1 MWCPTEVDTKTLKY
15 KSGKWGY
22 CADGCPED
30 SDGYRLKSFISL
42 CHVTSVQS
50 NRPPAEEEMMM
61 RIMLAVEGMLAQMNK
76 VVRQASQYNGGGWS
90 VSTS

>member
-1 MWCPTEVDTKTLKY
+1 MY
-15 KSGKWGY
+15 
-22 CADGCPED
+22 
-30 SDGYRLKSFISL
+30 
-42 CHVTSVQS
+42 VTSVQS
-50 NRPPAEEEMMM
+50 NRPPSEEEMMM